1 MLRRKFSVKSLM
13 APAIL
18 TAVGVSACTVQRMQP
33 PVASANQ
40 AAVLDDHM
48 AHMTAEEMHGPMVS
62 DAPVDINQQGHEGL
76 PATAA
81 TAAARLKASPRHGEW
96 VKIPW
101 EAGSKDSLMA
111 WVVYPKASGKAPVV
125 VVVHEIF
132 GLSTWVQAVAD
143 QAAADGFIAIA
154 PDLLSRVRGGP
165 SSITLSDDSA
175 RKLIGGVNTTERNK
189 GITAV
194 ANYAMMLPSAQPKYA
209 VIGYC
214 WGGQTVWAHAV
225 NGGVKGYSGGVAFYG
240 AFPYNNPGTPATA
253 TTPAVPGPISA
264 DSMQKINKPVML
276 LNGAGDA
283 RIGASM
289 PAIDSMMKAMKKDYF
304 GMNYPGAIHGYL
316 RAQDDPT
323 TGANAAETQ
332 AANLAATKD
341 AWPKT
346 IAFLKKQMK

>member
-1 MLRRKFSVKSLM
+1 MLRRKHFVKSLL

-33 PVASANQ
+33 VAAASAT
-40 AAVLDDHM
+40 VVDDHM
-48 AHMTAEEMHGPMVS
+48 AHMTAEELHGPMVGEG
-62 DAPVDINQQGHEGL
+62 PVDVTQQGHEGL
-76 PATAA
+76 PASAA

-96 VKIPW
+96 VKIAW
-101 EAGSKDSLMA
+101 EPGSKDSLMA
-111 WVVYPKASGKAPVV
+111 WIVYPKATGKAPVV

-132 GLSTWVQAVAD
+132 GLSTWVQSVAD
-143 QAAADGFIAIA
+143 QAAAEGFIAIA

-165 SSITLSDDSA
+165 TNVTLDDTTA
-175 RKLIGGVNTTERNK
+175 RRLVAGVDIPTRNL

-194 ANYAMMLPSAQPKYA
+194 ANYAMMLQSAQPKYA

-214 WGGQTVWAHAV
+214 WGGTTVWAHAV
-225 NGGVKGYSGGVAFYG
+225 NGGVKGFSGGVAFYG
-240 AFPYNNPGTPATA
+240 SFPYLNPGTPASSTTQAIAGTA
-253 TTPAVPGPISA
+253 NA
-264 DSMQKINKPVML
+264 DSIAKIKQPIML

-283 RIGASM
+283 RIGATM
-289 PAIDSMMKAMKKDYF
+289 PGIDSLMKKFKKDYT

-316 RAQDDPT
+316 RAQDDPA

-341 AWPKT
+341 AWPRT
-346 IAFLKKQMK
+346 VAFLKKQMK